1 MTSPTQEID
10 NPITKDSKN
19 SFFEE
24 LKLIVWPNK
33 QQLFSEAITVILMI
47 SFSAFFISNIS
58 TFFNWLNQN
67 IIAEFFNWL
76 NQDIISF
83 SNNAFYLSFMQL
95 ITITSGVGLISLVLL
110 HTPIGDGLGG
120 IAASGSS
127 MFTSASNQTVLTK
140 ITWSVLGLFG
150 LSIFLYP
157 ELSQDE
163 VPSIV

>member
-1 MTSPTQEID
+1 MTIPTSEMN
-10 NPITKDSKN
+10 NPITKDSKKY
-19 SFFEE
+19 FFEE

-33 QQLFSEAITVILMI
+33 QQLFSESITVILMI
-47 SFSAFFISNIS
+47 SLSAFFISNIS
-58 TFFNWLNQN
+58 K
-67 IIAEFFNWL
+67 FFNWL
-76 NQDIISF
+76 NQDITSF
-83 SNNAFYLSFMQL
+83 SNNAFYLSFLPL

-110 HTPIGDGLGG
+110 HTPIGDGLAG

-157 ELSQDE
+157 ELSPAYE
-163 VPSIV
+163 VPFLNV